1 MANLNVTCPHCQT
14 TLEAPDTM
22 LGSETQCPVCGKSF
36 VVTDQ
41 SVPPAEPVSKGA
53 IPQPKKAVSPIVLYC
68 ALGVSL
74 LLSITSLCLALFS
87 SGFPKMSF
95 ETTPEKAVRSFLKF
109 RLKAEATTNYFW
121 RKNGSA
127 ILNTLDIKE
136 TKENGN
142 WAVVFFKMSLGT
154 TEYRDAMMLQKTKD
168 GYWVQVSLYTAKRKC
183 PENWYREME
192 AKIDRFKKDS
202 VDFDTSDI

>member
-1 MANLNVTCPHCQT
+1 
-14 TLEAPDTM
+14 
-22 LGSETQCPVCGKSF
+22 
-36 VVTDQ
+36 
-41 SVPPAEPVSKGA
+41 
-53 IPQPKKAVSPIVLYC
+53 
-68 ALGVSL
+68 
-74 LLSITSLCLALFS
+74 
-87 SGFPKMSF
+87 MSF

-109 RLKAEATTNYFW
+109 RLRGIEGATNYFW
-121 RKNGSA
+121 RKNGNV
-127 ILNTLDIKE
+127 ILDSLDIKE
-136 TKENGN
+136 TKENGI

-168 GYWVQVSLYTAKRKC
+168 GYWVQVSPYVAKRKC